1 MKKLFFTLCLALV
14 YSVTLHAQNQLEHFL
29 KEGVAYHDQ
38 GLYDQA
44 IASYQK
50 MLELDP
56 NSSLGHYEIS
66 LSYMYNKQ
74 YDLAIKHSEKVIEA
88 GGRLLVPAIVV
99 KASSWSDQG
108 KVQEAIDLLEDTID
122 KYELDVMVLYN
133 LAICHFK
140 LNDLENAERALV
152 AGIYTDPFHP
162 SSHYMLA
169 VLKESKNLRAESML
183 SAYFFL
189 LLEPNTARSE
199 KMVAFLDR
207 AFMKG
212 VNSSEEKGEKTVI
225 NLTLNEKELDTP
237 YGMVEM
243 GLTMAAAVSLSEQDK
258 KKKDIFCERTT
269 SFLELL
275 PAAKQTEGKEVLNL
289 DTHFY
294 LPFYSALSSANYK
307 ELFCKYTNQR
317 ASDSN
322 QKWLTKNE
330 KKVTAFQVWSEE
342 KIAELIQIEQ

>member
-1 MKKLFFTLCLALV
+1 MKKILFTLCLALV

-66 LSYMYNKQ
+66 LSYMYNKA
-74 YDLAIKHSEKVIEA
+74 YDLAIEHSEKVIEA
-88 GGRLLVPAIVV
+88 GGRLLIPAIVV

-108 KVQEAIDLLEDTID
+108 KVQDAIDLLEETTE

-140 LNDLENAERALV
+140 RNDLENAERALV

-169 VLKESKNLRAESML
+169 VLKENQNLRTASML

-199 KMVAFLDR
+199 KMLAFLDR

-212 VNSSEEKGEKTVI
+212 VDASPEIGERKVI
-225 NLTLNEKELDTP
+225 NLTLNENDLDTQ
-237 YGMVEM
+237 YGVVEM

-258 KKKDIFCERTT
+258 KKKDVFCERTT

-275 PAAKQTEGKEVLNL
+275 PAAKERGKKEGLSL

-317 ASDSN
+317 ASDTN

-330 KKVTAFQVWSEE
+330 KKVKAFKAWTEE
-342 KIAELIQIEQ
+342 KIVELIQLEE

>member
-1 MKKLFFTLCLALV
+1 MKKLLYILFLSLV

-29 KEGVAYHDQ
+29 KEGITYHDQ

-66 LSYMYNKQ
+66 LSYMYNKE
-74 YDLAIKHSEKVIEA
+74 YDLAIEHSEKVIEG

-108 KVQEAIDLLEDTID
+108 KVEEAIDLLEDTID

-152 AGIYTDPFHP
+152 AGIYTDPFHA

-169 VLKESKNLRAESML
+169 ILKESKSLRTESML

-199 KMVAFLDR
+199 KMVNFLDR

-212 VNSSEEKGEKTVI
+212 VESSAEKGEKKVI
-225 NLTLNEKELDTP
+225 NLTLDENGLDTQ

-243 GLTMAAAVSLSEQDK
+243 GLTMAAAVSLSEKGKNK
-258 KKKDIFCERTT
+258 KETFCERTT

-275 PAAKQTEGKEVLNL
+275 PTAKQTDQKKALNL

-317 ASDSN
+317 ASDTN

-330 KKVTAFQVWSEE
+330 KIVKDFQAWSEE
-342 KIAELIQIEQ
+342 KIVELIQLAE

>member
-1 MKKLFFTLCLALV
+1 MKKLLFTWFLVLA
-14 YSVTLHAQNQLEHFL
+14 YSATLHAQNQLEHFL

-66 LSYMYNKQ
+66 LSYMNKGD
-74 YDLAIKHSEKVIEA
+74 YDSAIQHSEKVIEA

-99 KASSWSDQG
+99 KASSWSNQG
-108 KVQEAIDLLEDTID
+108 KVQEAIDLLEETTE
-122 KYELDVMVLYN
+122 KHQLDVMVLYN

-169 VLKESKNLRAESML
+169 VLKESKNLRVESLL

-199 KMVAFLDR
+199 KIIGLLDR

-212 VNSSEEKGEKTVI
+212 VNPSTESGEKKVI
-225 NLTLNEKELDTP
+225 NLTLNEDALETQ

-243 GLTMAAAVSLSEQDK
+243 GLTLAAAASLTEKSK
-258 KKKDIFCERTT
+258 KNKDPFCERTI

-275 PAAKQTEGKEVLNL
+275 PMAKEMENKEGLNL

-294 LPFYSALSSANYK
+294 LPFYSALSIANYK
-307 ELFCKYTNQR
+307 ELFCKY
-317 ASDSN
+317 SN
-322 QKWLTKNE
+322 QKTSDANKRWLTKNE
-330 KKVTAFQVWSEE
+330 KKVKAFQSWSEE
-342 KIAELIQIEQ
+342 KIIELIQVEE